1 MPRPTGEADPLVLAG
16 QLQLGGQSM
25 LALEQAR
32 RLPHIKTWSGRRAF
46 SLDFAFAIPP
56 QPNRTTGPLEPLLK
70 ALDIPVHKFYTQIPG
85 HLVRE
90 WGRGNTTNRL
100 SSILA
105 AARHLD
111 DLAEDVRGIIQPFVD
126 VVQGAD
132 IFSFTNHENHRHDDR
147 TMVEAARLAG
157 VPHILC
163 EPSNLWW
170 GSLPTGADG
179 TASALVVP
187 SHFAGRFWRERGA
200 STVAA
205 VVPPGF
211 EAGPILRQETNSSRV
226 RFGFVGRLAPQKSP
240 GLFIRAAAA
249 VGAAYRHTPLDV
261 SFAVLGDGPLRE
273 PLERLAVRLGLR
285 VTGGRYVSEERGP
298 GTEMHFAGWLE
309 PSDVRAAVRDSLDV
323 VVHSNVLEETFC
335 MCNVEAMAE
344 GKAVVTFGVGGV
356 SEYLRRGDAHGIVV
370 DKPSVAGL
378 TEALLRV
385 AEDSELEKTSR

>member
-1 MPRPTGEADPLVLAG
+1 MLAG

-32 RLPHIKTWSGRRAF
+32 RLPHIETWSGRRAF

-70 ALDIPVHKFYTQIPG
+70 ALDVPVHKFYTQIPG

-111 DLAEDVRGIIQPFVD
+111 DLPEDVRGIIQPFVD

-179 TASALVVP
+179 TASAP
-187 SHFAGRFWRERGA
+187 
-200 STVAA
+200 
-205 VVPPGF
+205 
-211 EAGPILRQETNSSRV
+211 
-226 RFGFVGRLAPQKSP
+226 
-240 GLFIRAAAA
+240 
-249 VGAAYRHTPLDV
+249 V
-261 SFAVLGDGPLRE
+261 SYTHLTLP
-273 PLERLAVRLGLR
+273 
-285 VTGGRYVSEERGP
+285 T
-298 GTEMHFAGWLE
+298 
-309 PSDVRAAVRDSLDV
+309 
-323 VVHSNVLEETFC
+323 
-335 MCNVEAMAE
+335 
-344 GKAVVTFGVGGV
+344 KA
-356 SEYLRRGDAHGIVV
+356 
-370 DKPSVAGL
+370 
-378 TEALLRV
+378 
-385 AEDSELEKTSR
+385 